1 MIKVGKSAGG
11 FSIPVRVTNIILAS
25 AFVERTRGFSFYL
38 ILPYGS
44 YMGLIFSSSI
54 LWLSEVL
61 CGLLG
66 GRVFSGLVSAVVC
79 GEILIKTE
87 CIDNR
92 IARLRL
98 KLLEHM
104 TVN

>member
-1 MIKVGKSAGG
+1 
-11 FSIPVRVTNIILAS
+11 
-25 AFVERTRGFSFYL
+25 
-38 ILPYGS
+38 
-44 YMGLIFSSSI
+44 MGLIFSSSI

-104 TVN
+104 AVNRKRRNLIIMP